1 MADGTIRFD
10 TEINNSKMEKALNN
24 ILKSIQ
30 AFSGNSSKAFK
41 ELDESADKISDTMS
55 KVADSVNQV
64 SAGDMEKLVK
74 QWDNLNAQI
83 EVQQKLL
90 DSLREKYERVSNL
103 KGPDSEEALKLQK
116 NILKAEE
123 ALDKMIDKSDKYAEK
138 AQKMDEASSKAASS
152 ISKAGSQASSA
163 AGDIDK
169 VGAAASSADGDL
181 DKLASSASEAGEAL
195 GGISG
200 NADGAAS
207 GLDQFAQASQSVSG
221 GGQGASNAI
230 NLLFQGLQM
239 LPGATGSAASG
250 ITSLV
255 SGLGGAST
263 SAAAMAGVVGGAAV
277 AAVVALASAINSLFE
292 KTEEMREGFATLQV
306 NAENMGVS
314 METVRTGME
323 EFNVVSEDFNANTE
337 AMSNLLAAG
346 FEDSNMAE
354 IVERLSDAVIKFPD
368 TLKIESLADSLQETI
383 ATKEAVGQF
392 GELLGRVGVN
402 VEEFNQGLKDAAQ
415 SGKEQEYVL
424 KTLSQTDLPGLTAA
438 YKENNKAMVEAK
450 QSQYEFDEAMAELA
464 NELAPLKYGFDNLVN
479 SIKTGFIKVI
489 TEAIKGVKD
498 LINSLKELFD
508 QQQKNSQQSLNNS
521 MRPSDSGI
529 LALSAS
535 PAAPVFARAQPR
547 AQVMSFAGGEQVMTA
562 PATNTLLSMAR
573 NSFGEGSSILGN
585 VSGGEDT
592 LSQIMDAIRL
602 LGNSNVTINND
613 IEANITVQIDSFDG
627 FMDVFSGLMN
637 WQTSVRQGW
646 TGGF

>member
-24 ILKSIQ
+24 ILKAVQ
-30 AFSGNSSKAFK
+30 AFSGDTSKAFK
-41 ELDESADKISDTMS
+41 EVDESADKISDTMS

-116 NILKAEE
+116 NLLKAEE

-138 AQKMDEASSKAASS
+138 AQKMDEASTQAASS
-152 ISKAGSQASSA
+152 ISKAAGQASSA
-163 AGDIDK
+163 ASDIER
-169 VGAAASSADGDL
+169 VGSAAASADSSL
-181 DKLASSASEAGEAL
+181 DSLASSAAETGQAL
-195 GGISG
+195 GDISG
-200 NADGAAS
+200 NASSAAS
-207 GLDQFAQASQSVSG
+207 GISDVANSSEGLSG
-221 GGQGASNAI
+221 SGQTAGNAM
-230 NLLFQGLQM
+230 NLLSQGLQM
-239 LPGATGSAASG
+239 LPGAGGTAAST
-250 ITSLV
+250 ISSLAG
-255 SGLGGAST
+255 SLGGASA
-263 SAAAMAGVVGGAAV
+263 SGAAMAGVIGGVAVG
-277 AAVVALASAINSLFE
+277 AVVALASAVDSLFE
-292 KTEEMREGFATLQV
+292 STEEMREGFAILEV
-306 NAENMGVS
+306 NAEAAGVS
-314 METVRTGME
+314 IETVRTGME

-368 TLKIESLADSLQETI
+368 TLKVESLADSLQETI
-383 ATKEAVGQF
+383 ATKKAVGQF
-392 GELLGRVGVN
+392 AELLERLGVN
-402 VEEFNQGLKDAAQ
+402 VDEFNDGLKKAAQ

-424 KTLSQTDLPGLTAA
+424 KQLYQTDLPGTTKA

-498 LINSLKELFD
+498 LIDSLKKLFD
-508 QQQKNSQQSLNNS
+508 QQQKNNQQNLNNS
-521 MRPSDSGI
+521 MRPSDSGV
-529 LALSAS
+529 LMMSSSPAS
-535 PAAPVFARAQPR
+535 PLFAQAQPR

-562 PATNTLLSMAR
+562 PAVTRALSTSTAGLGLSGFSVTDNSLIGQLLDTIKGMT
-573 NSFGEGSSILGN
+573 
-585 VSGGEDT
+585 SGT
-592 LSQIMDAIRL
+592 TQ
-602 LGNSNVTINND
+602 TINND
-613 IEANITVQIDSFDG
+613 ISINVTVDGMDG
-627 FMDVFSGLMN
+627 FMEILQGL
-637 WQTSVRQGW
+637 QDYPLTEQQGW
-646 TGGF
+646 AGF